1 MHQRTRNEIKK
12 HYFKE
17 KFFQMMICFR
27 FGNFKLILC
36 INELEMKNK
45 SISMEIF
52 LSVVDVLILSCIQDS
67 ISSKDSQLFV
77 MFSLDHWTKS

>member
-1 MHQRTRNEIKK
+1 
-12 HYFKE
+12 
-17 KFFQMMICFR
+17 MMICFR

-77 MFSLDHWTKS
+77 MFSLDHWTKSLKFFVILIFDLGKIRCFK